1 MTKDLPLALAYC
13 RVSTNRQ
20 EEAGHSLDS
29 QAALLI
35 AAAEAQGYRVEI
47 VAETGSGR
55 RASRPALNAAL
66 DRLSNGQ
73 AQALFAIDID
83 RLARSV
89 KHLSEIMDTA
99 RRRKWRLVIATA
111 DIDTA
116 TPNGELLLG
125 LLAQF
130 AQFESRMIGERVKRQ
145 HQARRDRG
153 ITWGV
158 EQGYKGQLNP
168 ATRTLIASLH
178 TQGHSLRAIASEL
191 TKRGL
196 QTPRGGLWH
205 AESIRAILNSP
216 QTARLAEVA

>member
-1 MTKDLPLALAYC
+1 MTSKPIALLYC

-20 EEAGHSLDS
+20 EDTGHSLDS
-29 QAALLI
+29 QAQLLRI
-35 AAAEAQGYRVEI
+35 AAESQGYQVEVI
-47 VAETGSGR
+47 SETGSGR
-55 RASRPALNAAL
+55 KATRPALNAAL
-66 DRLSNGQ
+66 DRLGNGT
-73 AQALFAIDID
+73 AQALFAVDID

-99 RRRKWRLVIATA
+99 RRRKWRLVISTA
-111 DIDTA
+111 DIDTK

-158 EQGYKGQLNP
+158 DQGFKGHLDPNIRGLIVSLN
-168 ATRTLIASLH
+168 A
-178 TQGHSLRAIASEL
+178 QGLSLRGIAQEL
-191 TKRGL
+191 TAKGS

-205 AESIRAILNSP
+205 AQTVKQILNSP
-216 QTARLAEVA
+216 QTHQVAKVA

>member
-1 MTKDLPLALAYC
+1 MNEQKIALAYC

-20 EEAGHSLDS
+20 EETGHSLDS
-29 QAALLI
+29 QAKLLTI
-35 AAAEAQGYRVEI
+35 AAEAQGYKVEI
-47 VAETGSGR
+47 VSETGSGR
-55 RASRPALNAAL
+55 RASRPALAEAL
-66 DRLSNGQ
+66 TRLERGE
-73 AQALFAIDID
+73 AQALFAVDID

-89 KHLSEIMDTA
+89 KHLSELMDSA
-99 RRRKWRLVIATA
+99 RRRKWRLVVATA

-153 ITWGV
+153 IVWGV
-158 EQGYKGQLNP
+158 DQGYKGNLSPETRSLIVTLN
-168 ATRTLIASLH
+168 A
-178 TQGHSLRAIASEL
+178 QGKSLRAIAETL
-191 TKRGL
+191 TERGL

-205 AESIRAILNSP
+205 AESVRAILRSP
-216 QTARLAEVA
+216 QSLKIAEVA